1 MDEDIYRQVYH
12 QINKN
17 RCIFEKAL
25 TNRRCD
31 CEQKQ
36 RFNLATREAM
46 GCRSVAAL
54 ANCTEYLNTMREKAR
69 FALRVT
75 LIDGPMPH
83 NKELQVQA
91 GGCLQ
96 LQKQLFPERADHQ
109 TTDNIYELVNAALL
123 EFAAIDNFPYG
134 EMVKGIVTYQ
144 SRKRK
149 RR

>member
-1 MDEDIYRQVYH
+1 MDEEIYRQVYNE
-12 QINKN
+12 INKD

-46 GCRSVAAL
+46 GCRSKAAL
-54 ANCTEYLNTMREKAR
+54 ANCTQYLNTMRENSR
-69 FALRVT
+69 FALKVIT
-75 LIDGPMPH
+75 IMGPMPH

-96 LQKQLFPERADHQ
+96 LQKKLFPERAEHT
-109 TTDNIYELVNAALL
+109 TTDNIYELVNKAL
-123 EFAAIDNFPYG
+123 EEYASIDNFPYS
-134 EMVKGIVTYQ
+134 EIVKGIVKYQ